1 MILRLLFL
9 LATCVPGFGISAVL
23 PVDEAFKLSAVY
35 DAAGEARVSWIV
47 ADGYYLYRDKF
58 KFTSQSD
65 GVVLGPP
72 ILPPAKQ
79 KQDEFFGLI
88 ETYRGQFDVRVPV
101 APSGPFAGPLR
112 LEIRFQGCADAGI
125 CYPPQRRSVELAM
138 ADAPTSLPGEGASVT
153 SRLTDAFRALGLKSG
168 PAELL
173 PADEAFRV
181 LADVTGPDIVH
192 LSWRIADGYYL
203 YREKFKVTV
212 VAPPAVHLG
221 EYRVPRGEPKH
232 DDEFGDVEVFHQ
244 DVGFDLPLVRADAQG
259 VRVRLQVAFQG
270 CADRG
275 VCYPPMEKTLDL
287 DLPERTALQAG
298 AALPT
303 TGESIPAAREPA
315 VAEHDRIA
323 QALKDRSLGATMLSF
338 LGFGL
343 LLAFTPCIFPMIPIL
358 SGIIVG
364 HGATITTGRAFA
376 LSLAYVLA
384 SAAAYTVFGVL
395 AGLFGSNL
403 QAAFQ
408 APWVIVAF
416 SALFVLLACSM
427 FGFFTLHL
435 PVALQSRIA
444 ALSSR
449 QKHGTLLGAAI
460 MGALSALV
468 VGPCVAAP
476 LAGALIYIGQT
487 GDAWMGGAALFSLG
501 IGMGVPLL
509 LLGASA
515 GTLLPRAGVWM
526 NGVKAVFGVGLLA
539 VAVWLLERVIP
550 APAAMTLW
558 SMLLIIPAIYLRALD
573 PLPAAV
579 SGWHRLWKGVGVV
592 MLVYGVLMLLGVAAD
607 NHDPLQPLRGLL
619 AQSARQES
627 AARVSFVRVRDGAD
641 LDARL
646 AEARARGQWVMLD
659 YYADWCISCQEMER
673 NTFADARVAEVL
685 AGLLPLQADV
695 TANGPADQ
703 ALLQR
708 FGLVGPPATL
718 FFGPDGR
725 EHATRRIIGYL
736 GPEEF
741 LKHVREAFTD
751 AR

>member
-1 MILRLLFL
+1 MIVRLLFL
-9 LATCVPGFGISAVL
+9 LAACVPDFGLAAVL
-23 PVDEAFKLSAVY
+23 PVDEAFKFSAVY
-35 DAAGEARVSWIV
+35 DAAGEARVSWV
-47 ADGYYLYRDKF
+47 AADGYYLYRDKF

-72 ILPPAKQ
+72 ILPPGKQ

-88 ETYRGQFDVRVPV
+88 ETYRGQFEVRIPLVRSGPAGDPVRV
-101 APSGPFAGPLR
+101 
-112 LEIRFQGCADAGI
+112 EIRFQGCADAGI
-125 CYPPQRRSVELAM
+125 CYPPQRRSVELALVDTPS
-138 ADAPTSLPGEGASVT
+138 ALPATGPSVG

-173 PADEAFRV
+173 PADEAFRL
-181 LADVTGPDIVH
+181 LAEVTGSDTVH

-203 YREKFKVTV
+203 YREKFKV
-212 VAPPAVHLG
+212 AIAGPPSVHLG
-221 EYRVPRGEPKH
+221 DYRVPRGEPKH
-232 DDEFGDVEVFHQ
+232 DDEFGDVEVFHR
-244 DVGFDLPLVRADAQG
+244 DVGFDLPLIRPDAQPL
-259 VRVRLQVAFQG
+259 RVRLQVAFQG

-287 DLPERTALQAG
+287 DLPAASDAG
-298 AALPT
+298 AALPL
-303 TGESIPAAREPA
+303 PAGPTAAAATPG

-323 QALKDRSLGATMLSF
+323 QSLRDRSLGATMLSF

-435 PVALQSRIA
+435 PVFLQSRIA
-444 ALSSR
+444 SLSSR
-449 QKHGTLLGAAI
+449 QKHGTLLGSAI

-487 GDAWMGGAALFSLG
+487 GDAWLGGAALFSLG

-526 NGVKAVFGVGLLA
+526 NGVKAVFGVGLLG

-550 APAAMTLW
+550 APVAMTLW
-558 SMLLIIPAIYLRALD
+558 SLLLIIPAIYLRALD
-573 PLPAAV
+573 PLPAET
-579 SGWHRLWKGVGVV
+579 SGWNRLWKGVGVV

-607 NHDPLQPLRGLL
+607 NHDPLQPLRGVF
-619 AQSARQES
+619 AQSARQEAV
-627 AARVSFVRVRDGAD
+627 AARVPFLRVRNDAD

-659 YYADWCISCQEMER
+659 YYADWCISCKEMER
-673 NTFADARVAEVL
+673 NTFADARVAAAL
-685 AGLLPLQADV
+685 ADLLPLQADV

-718 FFGPDGR
+718 FFGPDGQ
-725 EHATRRIIGYL
+725 EQATRRIIGYL
-736 GPEEF
+736 GPDEF
-741 LKHVREAFTD
+741 LQHVREAFTD